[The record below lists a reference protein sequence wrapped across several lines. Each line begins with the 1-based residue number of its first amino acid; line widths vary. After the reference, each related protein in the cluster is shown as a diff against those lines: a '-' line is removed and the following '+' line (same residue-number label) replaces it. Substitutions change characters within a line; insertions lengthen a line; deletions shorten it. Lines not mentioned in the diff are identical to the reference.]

1 MAEFS
6 NGSIPVDLVI
16 LIDTSVS
23 MKDEA
28 VGLSEAAEAAIK
40 VASTKCPSDLRVVW
54 LGLEGVWKGTSFDQT
69 VHNYLSLA
77 AVPTGLIPSFRG
89 RNKGE
94 VADGGAQEDGARNIE
109 DITHHFDW
117 REGVARAIFYLSDE
131 ALEGGGDEITP
142 EQTAAGDKAI
152 AAAQGGGVTVHTYFG
167 TTKSR
172 YKADLQA
179 EFARVAHE
187 TGGHAFSEQ
196 DSIGGFAQVL
206 EKVICTS
213 RVVKEPGV
221 PGGGFAPATHQQE
234 M

>member
-1 MAEFS
+1 MAQTS

-28 VGLSEAAEAAIK
+28 VGLSAAAEAAIE
-40 VASTKCPSDLRVVW
+40 VASTKCPSDLRVKW
-54 LGLEGVWKGTSFDQT
+54 LGLEGVWKGTSFDQS
-69 VHNYLSLA
+69 VHAYLGGVG
-77 AVPTGLIPSFRG
+77 VPADALRG
-89 RNKGE
+89 RKKGE
-94 VADGGAQEDGARNIE
+94 VADGGAQEDGARNME

-131 ALEGGGDEITP
+131 ALEGGGDMITP

-187 TGGHAFSEQ
+187 TGGHAFTQQ

-213 RVVKEPGV
+213 RVVKEPAA